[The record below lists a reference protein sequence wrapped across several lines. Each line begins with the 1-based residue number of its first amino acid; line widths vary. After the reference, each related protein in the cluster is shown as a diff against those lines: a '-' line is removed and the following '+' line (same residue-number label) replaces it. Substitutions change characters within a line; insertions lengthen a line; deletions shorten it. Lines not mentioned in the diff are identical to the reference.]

1 MTDDIIAMR
10 KQRGE
15 LATAQQRRAAD
26 PARSVWV
33 EASAGTGKTKV
44 LSDRVLRLLL
54 NGVPPGRILCLTYT
68 KAAAVEMSSRIAGR
82 LSRWAVAGDD
92 DLHKELSKL
101 LGSLPEKHK
110 DYARL
115 EAQARKLFAVLL
127 DTPGG
132 MKIQT
137 IHSFCQEVLKRF
149 PLEAKVSPYFE
160 VMDDRTAAEAMDD
173 IKRALLQKI
182 ETAPESRAGQALAYL
197 TRNVSE
203 FQFPNIMNSIA
214 AGRNKIVRLFAAYGD
229 AGAVIDELSRRL
241 NVGEKDTAEGLTEA
255 FMARIDRAETLRLI
269 EAWRHGGVK
278 DKAKAEKLAAVS
290 EAGFPAEM
298 YENYKTAF
306 LTQKGEPYAKAG
318 DRETL
323 KHYAAL
329 PESAAAEAE
338 RILALE
344 DKLKSVRL
352 LASTRAVLFLAED
365 LISGY
370 TRFKKVR
377 SKMDYEDLI
386 VLTRALLENRAVADW
401 VLFKL
406 DGGIDHVLID
416 EAQDTSPDQWAIV
429 KALTADFFAGEG
441 AG

>member
-1 MTDDIIAMR
+1 
-10 KQRGE
+10 
-15 LATAQQRRAAD
+15 
-26 PARSVWV
+26 
-33 EASAGTGKTKV
+33 
-44 LSDRVLRLLL
+44 
-54 NGVPPGRILCLTYT
+54 
-68 KAAAVEMSSRIAGR
+68 
-82 LSRWAVAGDD
+82 
-92 DLHKELSKL
+92 
-101 LGSLPEKHK
+101 
-110 DYARL
+110 
-115 EAQARKLFAVLL
+115 
-127 DTPGG
+127 
-132 MKIQT
+132 
-137 IHSFCQEVLKRF
+137 
-149 PLEAKVSPYFE
+149 
-160 VMDDRTAAEAMDD
+160 
-173 IKRALLQKI
+173 
-182 ETAPESRAGQALAYL
+182 
-197 TRNVSE
+197 
-203 FQFPNIMNSIA
+203 MNSIA

-255 FMARIDRAETLRLI
+255 FMVRIDRAETLRLI

-429 KALTADFFAGEG
+429 KALTADFLPAKARVRQCGRYLPSEIGNSRFTVFRVRIRAVLTKCENILLHSRRILTRFIWMFLSVRRQRFWIRLTNCFVTRRLPKAWPAKARTLRIFRFVSATEAKLSFGR
-441 AG
+441 

>member
-1 MTDDIIAMR
+1 MDNIFDLEEAAARETTAAPTYNNIAGLMPGYAWLEQLNPEQ
-10 KQRGE
+10 KQ
-15 LATAQQRRAAD
+15 A
-26 PARSVWV
+26 V
-33 EASAGTGKTKV
+33 ETTEGPVLVLSGAGTGKTKV

-101 LGSLPEKHK
+101 LGSLPENHK

-115 EAQARKLFAVLL
+115 EAQARKLFAILL

-137 IHSFCQEVLKRF
+137 IHSFCQEILKRF
-149 PLEAKVSPYFE
+149 PLEAHISPYFE

-255 FMARIDRAETLRLI
+255 FMAKIDRAETLRLI
-269 EAWRHGGVK
+269 EAWQHGGVK

-290 EAGFPAEM
+290 EAGFMSGLHARTYFLSSARNAEAGSDF
-298 YENYKTAF
+298 ERFRAWKSF
-306 LTQKGEPYAKAG
+306 RRAK
-318 DRETL
+318 
-323 KHYAAL
+323 KSAL
-329 PESAAAEAE
+329 P
-338 RILALE
+338 
-344 DKLKSVRL
+344 
-352 LASTRAVLFLAED
+352 ASSSSRV
-365 LISGY
+365 
-370 TRFKKVR
+370 
-377 SKMDYEDLI
+377 
-386 VLTRALLENRAVADW
+386 
-401 VLFKL
+401 
-406 DGGIDHVLID
+406 
-416 EAQDTSPDQWAIV
+416 
-429 KALTADFFAGEG
+429 
-441 AG
+441 

>member
-1 MTDDIIAMR
+1 
-10 KQRGE
+10 
-15 LATAQQRRAAD
+15 
-26 PARSVWV
+26 
-33 EASAGTGKTKV
+33 
-44 LSDRVLRLLL
+44 
-54 NGVPPGRILCLTYT
+54 
-68 KAAAVEMSSRIAGR
+68 
-82 LSRWAVAGDD
+82 
-92 DLHKELSKL
+92 
-101 LGSLPEKHK
+101 
-110 DYARL
+110 
-115 EAQARKLFAVLL
+115 
-127 DTPGG
+127 

-298 YENYKTAF
+298 YEIIKRRFNA
-306 LTQKGEPYAKAG
+306 KG
-318 DRETL
+318 
-323 KHYAAL
+323 
-329 PESAAAEAE
+329 
-338 RILALE
+338 
-344 DKLKSVRL
+344 
-352 LASTRAVLFLAED
+352 
-365 LISGY
+365 
-370 TRFKKVR
+370 
-377 SKMDYEDLI
+377 
-386 VLTRALLENRAVADW
+386 RALCQSRRQGNAQTLCGASRER
-401 VLFKL
+401 
-406 DGGIDHVLID
+406 GGGGRT
-416 EAQDTSPDQWAIV
+416 DTGFGRQIKIGASAGFDKGGFVFGGRPDQR
-429 KALTADFFAGEG
+429 LYPF
-441 AG
+441 